1 MTPLALLRHGPT
13 PWNAE
18 RRLQGRADVALGER
32 ARLALAQA
40 RLPAQIAEFRCLVS
54 PLVRCLETARLLGC
68 RATIDPRLI
77 EMDWG
82 KFEGRSLDELRREL
96 GGALAENEAR
106 GLDFTPPDGESPRA
120 VQTRI
125 APLLVEIAAARQAT
139 LAITHRG
146 VIRAIY
152 ARAVGWDM
160 TGRPPHI
167 LDLYAIQLFA
177 LAPDGVPS
185 IARLNLKLGAST

>member
-1 MTPLALLRHGPT
+1 MTKLALLRHAPT
-13 PWNAE
+13 PWNAL
-18 RRLQGRADVALGER
+18 RRLQGRADVALGE
-32 ARLALAQA
+32 ATRLALAQA
-40 RLPAQIAEFRCLVS
+40 RLPAQMAEFRCLVS

-68 RATIDPRLI
+68 RATVDPRLI

-82 KFEGRSLDELRREL
+82 KFEGRTLDELRLEL

-120 VQTRI
+120 VQARI
-125 APLLVEIAAARQAT
+125 APLLVELAAARQPT

-152 ARAVGWDM
+152 ARAAGWDM
-160 TGRPPHI
+160 TGRPPHN
-167 LDLYAIQLFA
+167 LDLYAIQVFA
-177 LAPDGVPS
+177 LAPDGAPS
-185 IARLNLKLGAST
+185 IGQLNLKLGSAR